1 MKINRSVL
9 NFWNAHITTIVLI
22 VLLLVFIGSSV
33 FFALKLKPA
42 IIPDEPH
49 HFLVSK
55 ILSTTW
61 GIPPDTPG
69 TIGLGGLNHKP
80 FLFHWINARIINLL
94 SLAIPV
100 LSERSLLIFL
110 RILGVIYSTI
120 TVIFGYLLA
129 KEVIENRWGQLFVV
143 FLLTNTLMFVFL
155 SGGNNYDN
163 LLNLCSFAGIYYL
176 TRVFNGRS
184 FYSNSLMW
192 LMCILFGALVKI
204 SMLPL
209 AGITGLVWLLYIV
222 KNRKIIDFGFTW
234 DFKSISISLI
244 CIALFAVNF
253 AIYGVN
259 IVKYRTLYP
268 ACVQTFT
275 KKQCKSYPQ
284 YVRNQDLGLKK
295 KLSLIDVVN
304 GGYPDPIEYGFDY
317 WISSM
322 LKRIY
327 GIMGHKS
334 YFPDVS
340 ITAHRLLI
348 LWTIFITIKY
358 WKRPSYTI
366 MSLYIIL
373 FFYILNIFQL
383 NYNSEL
389 IFGFKH
395 VGIQGRYLFPVIG
408 VYYTLM
414 VYFFLK
420 IPSTFFRRL
429 TFVAAT
435 FLFLYGSPIVFLLRF
450 YNSILSDWF
459 I

>member
-1 MKINRSVL
+1 MNWVI
-9 NFWNAHITTIVLI
+9 
-22 VLLLVFIGSSV
+22 
-33 FFALKLKPA
+33 PA
-42 IIPDEPH
+42 
-49 HFLVSK
+49 
-55 ILSTTW
+55 
-61 GIPPDTPG
+61 
-69 TIGLGGLNHKP
+69 
-80 FLFHWINARIINLL
+80 
-94 SLAIPV
+94 

-110 RILGVIYSTI
+110 RMLGVIYSTI
-120 TVIFGYLLA
+120 TLIFGYLLA

-143 FLLTNTLMFVFL
+143 FLLINTLMFVFL
-155 SGGNNYDN
+155 SGGNSYDN

-176 TRVFNGRS
+176 TRVFNGRP
-184 FYSNSLMW
+184 FYNNSLMW

-204 SMLPL
+204 TMLPL
-209 AGITGLVWLLYIV
+209 AGITGLVWLLYVV

-244 CIALFAVNF
+244 CIALFAINF

-275 KKQCKSYPQ
+275 KKQCKSYSQ
-284 YVRNQDLGLKK
+284 YVRDQDLGLKK

-317 WISSM
+317 WISSI

-327 GIMGHKS
+327 GIMGHQS

-348 LWTIFITIKY
+348 LWTIIITIRY

-366 MSLYIIL
+366 ASLYAIL
-373 FFYILNIFQL
+373 FFYILVLFQD
-383 NYNSEL
+383 NYNAEL
-389 IFGFKH
+389 FYGFKH
-395 VGIQGRYLFPVIG
+395 VGIQGRYLFPIFS

-414 VYFFLK
+414 VYSFCN
-420 IPSTFFRRL
+420 IPSSMFRRF
-429 TFVAAT
+429 TFSAT
-435 FLFLYGSPIVFLLRF
+435 AILFLYGSPVVILLRF
-450 YNSILSDWF
+450 YNSILSSWF